1 MIQALGAS
9 DGIAIGKA
17 FVLPH
22 WEWELPDQKLDVGDL
37 AKEFDRL
44 YEGVRRSKT
53 EINQMKTELDE
64 TVGSQESSI
73 FDAHLAILEDPVF
86 MNEIQ
91 GIIQRQYKV
100 AEVAVKEAIDHFVT
114 MFDLLDDEYMK
125 ERALDIKDVGNR
137 LLKHL
142 LGVPEIA
149 LPEDSQP
156 FILVVR
162 ELSPSQLVHLKPELV
177 LGVVT
182 MIGSPTSHAAIMA
195 RAFGIPMVMGMEGKL
210 EDPIATGDLVIVD
223 GGAGLVHIDPTA
235 ETVSRYTEARK
246 RQFEDKER
254 LLTLAEVP
262 AVTPDGVAITL
273 AANISS
279 YKELQA
285 ALANGAEGV
294 GLFRTEFLYMDREHF
309 PTEEEQYAVY
319 KAVAEKLSGKP
330 LIIRTLDI
338 GGDKQLDYYE
348 MPSEENPFLGFR
360 AIRFSLDRKDLF
372 KIQLRAILRAA
383 VHGDV
388 HIMYPLI
395 ASLEE
400 FREANE
406 VLEAA
411 KRELEA
417 EGVPYGQHIKVGI
430 MVEVPAA
437 VAIADLLAEE
447 VAFFSIGTNDLIQFT
462 LAVDRMNETISHL
475 YEPYHPAVLRML
487 RTIARAAHDRG
498 IPVNVCGELAG
509 DARALPIWLGLG
521 IDELSLSAQAI
532 LPVKET
538 MLRTKASDSRK
549 LLGELFECRTAGEIR
564 ARAERF
570 HAESLLASATDR
582 LQP

>member
-64 TVGSQESSI
+64 AVGSQESSI

-210 EDPIATGDLVIVD
+210 EEPISTGDLVIVD

-235 ETVSRYTEARK
+235 DTVSRYTEMRK

-262 AVTPDGVAITL
+262 AV
-273 AANISS
+273 
-279 YKELQA
+279 K
-285 ALANGAEGV
+285 
-294 GLFRTEFLYMDREHF
+294 
-309 PTEEEQYAVY
+309 
-319 KAVAEKLSGKP
+319 
-330 LIIRTLDI
+330 I
-338 GGDKQLDYYE
+338 G
-348 MPSEENPFLGFR
+348 R
-360 AIRFSLDRKDLF
+360 AH
-372 KIQLRAILRAA
+372 
-383 VHGDV
+383 V
-388 HIMYPLI
+388 
-395 ASLEE
+395 
-400 FREANE
+400 
-406 VLEAA
+406 
-411 KRELEA
+411 
-417 EGVPYGQHIKVGI
+417 
-430 MVEVPAA
+430 
-437 VAIADLLAEE
+437 
-447 VAFFSIGTNDLIQFT
+447 
-462 LAVDRMNETISHL
+462 
-475 YEPYHPAVLRML
+475 
-487 RTIARAAHDRG
+487 
-498 IPVNVCGELAG
+498 
-509 DARALPIWLGLG
+509 
-521 IDELSLSAQAI
+521 
-532 LPVKET
+532 
-538 MLRTKASDSRK
+538 
-549 LLGELFECRTAGEIR
+549 
-564 ARAERF
+564 
-570 HAESLLASATDR
+570 
-582 LQP
+582 